1 MGGDSPS
8 AFSRGSERPVVE
20 GAATEQAKGIL
31 SVAFTVSPEEA
42 QLLLEVRA
50 RETELEV
57 ERLAELVVE
66 HSTQPWGGD
75 VGLVR
80 ERLAILLFAQDVR
93 PDERRPRDLPP
104 GGPLSPERRRAR
116 RALVAPAFALGQDAG
131 RRLRG

>member
-8 AFSRGSERPVVE
+8 AFSRESEGPVVE
-20 GAATEQAKGIL
+20 GAAREQAKGIL
-31 SVAFTVSPEEA
+31 SVGFTVSPEEA
-42 QLLLEVRA
+42 HLLLEVRA
-50 RETELEV
+50 RETGLEV

-93 PDERRPRDLPP
+93 PDDVDPGTSRR
-104 GGPLSPERRRAR
+104 GP
-116 RALVAPAFALGQDAG
+116 
-131 RRLRG
+131 